1 VIVDDVALARAVHV
15 LAVVHWIG
23 GVAAVTTIVLPR
35 ARELPGAKE
44 AVAFF
49 EAFERRFAGQA
60 RVSILLAGLS
70 GLYMLIK
77 MNAWD
82 RFQYATFW
90 WMHLMVVVWLLFASM
105 IYVIEPLVVHRKFRE
120 LALHQPHHAFAMA
133 QRFHMAVLA
142 ISVIAIGAAVL
153 GAHGAL

>member
-1 VIVDDVALARAVHV
+1 VNVDALTLARAVHV

-23 GVAAVTTIVLPR
+23 GVAVVTTIVLPR
-35 ARELPGAKE
+35 ARELPDAKE

-49 EAFERRFAGQA
+49 EAFERRFATQA
-60 RVSILLAGLS
+60 RISILLAGLS

-82 RFQYATFW
+82 RFQYVSFW
-90 WMHLMVVVWLLFASM
+90 WMHLMVVVWLLFAFM
-105 IYVIEPLVVHRKFRE
+105 IYVIEPFVVHGKFHE
-120 LALHQPHHAFAMA
+120 VALRQPHHAFAMA
-133 QRFHMAVLA
+133 QRFHVAALT

>member
-1 VIVDDVALARAVHV
+1 VIVDDVTLARAVHI

-35 ARELPGAKE
+35 AREIPDGKE

-77 MNAWD
+77 MDAWD
-82 RFQYATFW
+82 RFQYAAFW
-90 WMHLMVVVWLLFASM
+90 WMHLMVGVWLLFASM
-105 IYVIEPLVVHRKFRE
+105 IYVIEPFAIHRKFHE
-120 LALHQPHHAFAMA
+120 LALDQPHRAFAMA
-133 QRFHMAVLA
+133 QRLHMAALA

>member
-1 VIVDDVALARAVHV
+1 VDAVTLARAVHI

-35 ARELPGAKE
+35 ARELPDAKE
-44 AVAFF
+44 ALAFF

-60 RVSILLAGLS
+60 RVSILLVGLS

-82 RFQYATFW
+82 RFQYAAFW
-90 WMHLMVVVWLLFASM
+90 WMHLMVIVWLLFAFM
-105 IYVIEPLVVHRKFRE
+105 IYVIEPFVIHRKFHE
-120 LALHQPHHAFAMA
+120 AALRQPHHAFAMA
-133 QRFHMAVLA
+133 QRLHMAALT

>member
-1 VIVDDVALARAVHV
+1 MDAVTLARAVHI

-35 ARELPGAKE
+35 ARELPDAKE

-49 EAFERRFAGQA
+49 EEFERRFAGQA

-82 RFQYATFW
+82 RFQYAAFW
-90 WMHLMVVVWLLFASM
+90 WMHLMVVVWLLFAFM
-105 IYVIEPLVVHRKFRE
+105 IYVIEPFVVHRKFHE
-120 LALHQPHHAFAMA
+120 LALRQPHCAFAMA
-133 QRFHMAVLA
+133 LRLHMVALT